1 MSDKRFLTCGAL
13 CGTGGMPTVAR
24 KPRAVIVGNSVFAG
38 NAADQFRKLG
48 WDVFSVA
55 AADDLAEAVLAKK
68 PNAVLLP
75 AETGAESG
83 HLIAAKLKKVKPK
96 LKVVIVGAKHTPKA
110 DRFAKFVGATFAVE
124 ADGANKVVSAVV
136 G

>member
-1 MSDKRFLTCGAL
+1 MSDKRILTCGAQ
-13 CGTGGMPTVAR
+13 CGAGATGAVAR

-48 WDVFSVA
+48 WDVFHV
-55 AADDLAEAVLAKK
+55 AADDDLAAAVLAKK

-75 AETGAESG
+75 AETGTESG
-83 HLIAAKLKKVKPK
+83 HLIAAKLRKAKPK
-96 LKVVIVGAKHTPKA
+96 MKVVLIAA
-110 DRFAKFVGATFAVE
+110 ARSAWAERFAKFVGATFAVE
-124 ADGANKVVSAVV
+124 SDGASKVVAAVV

>member
-1 MSDKRFLTCGAL
+1 MSDKRILTCEAQ
-13 CGTGGMPTVAR
+13 CGSFGMAMVAR

-55 AADDLAEAVLAKK
+55 EADDLAEAVLAKK
-68 PNAVLLP
+68 PSAVLLP
-75 AETGAESG
+75 TETGAESG
-83 HLIAAKLKKVKPK
+83 HLIAAKLKKLKPK
-96 LKVVIVGAKHTPKA
+96 LKVVLVGAKHTPKA
-110 DRFAKFVGATFAVE
+110 ERFAKFVGATFAVE
-124 ADGANKVVSAVV
+124 ADGASKVVSAVV